1 MFERYTEGAK
11 RTVFFA
17 RSEAAQLGPDEITPD
32 HLLLGLLHTADPS
45 VSRFIP
51 ADKAEAVRNRI
62 QGHIPLRPPIPK
74 GKDLPLSKDGK
85 ILLANAASEAGGL
98 SHRHIGPEHFLL
110 AILRQKRW
118 FAAKVVREQ
127 GLEYSEVRAE
137 IARDTGD

>member
-32 HLLLGLLHTADPS
+32 HLLLGLLHTADHS

-51 ADKAEAVRNRI
+51 VDKAETVRNRI
-62 QGHIPLRPPIPK
+62 QSHIPLRPPIPK

-98 SHRHIGPEHFLL
+98 SHWHIGSEHFLL

-118 FAAKVVREQ
+118 FAAKVLREQ

-137 IARDTGD
+137 IVRETGD

>member
-17 RSEAAQLGPDEITPD
+17 RYEAGQLGSDEITPD
-32 HLLLGLLHTADPS
+32 HLLLGLLHTADHS

-51 ADKAEAVRNRI
+51 VDKAETVRNRI
-62 QGHIPLRPPIPK
+62 QSHIPLRPPIPK

-98 SHRHIGPEHFLL
+98 SHWHIGSEHFLV

-118 FAAKVVREQ
+118 FAAKVLREQ

>member
-17 RSEAAQLGPDEITPD
+17 RYEAGRLGSDEITPD

-51 ADKAEAVRNRI
+51 VDKAETVRNRI
-62 QGHIPLRPPIPK
+62 QSHIPLRPPIPK

-98 SHRHIGPEHFLL
+98 SHWHIGSEHFLL

-118 FAAKVVREQ
+118 FAAKVLREQ

>member
-17 RSEAAQLGPDEITPD
+17 R
-32 HLLLGLLHTADPS
+32 
-45 VSRFIP
+45 
-51 ADKAEAVRNRI
+51 I
-62 QGHIPLRPPIPK
+62 QSHIPLRPPIPK

-85 ILLANAASEAGGL
+85 ILLANTASEAGGL
-98 SHRHIGPEHFLL
+98 SHRHIGLEHFLL

-118 FAAKVVREQ
+118 FAAKVLREQ